1 MKHIADIPVTKTLTL
16 TLTEQQAQQLLTL
29 VDAAVRA
36 QGLQAA
42 LIAVPLHDL
51 IQAAA
56 NAEPTPEEP

>member
-1 MKHIADIPVTKTLTL
+1 MKTLTLTL

-29 VDAAVRA
+29 MDAAVRA

>member
-1 MKHIADIPVTKTLTL
+1 MKTLTL

-56 NAEPTPEEP
+56 EAADAPKPDPEPTPEEP